1 MRADSPDT
9 VWAMGQWKD
18 AYFLSWIYRY
28 PISRHTPLVRFIFKD
43 AESGAVRLCV
53 ERPVALTV
61 PVPPLPDSNL
71 EAELNPC
78 HGFGFSRF
86 EMQGTSSWTWISLW
100 ACQNHNSCYLGRN
113 LLLKLLMP
121 WSLKLVRE
129 GILQISVCDLGLQ
142 LWTSGTCAASG
153 CIWNGQRAKPLTNTC
168 RGGSWMEP
176 GWNMKRTVHMPLGDV
191 ATWRWGV

>member
-18 AYFLSWIYRY
+18 AYLLSWIYRY

-86 EMQGTSSWTWISLW
+86 EMQGTSSWTWISL
-100 ACQNHNSCYLGRN
+100 
-113 LLLKLLMP
+113 
-121 WSLKLVRE
+121 
-129 GILQISVCDLGLQ
+129 
-142 LWTSGTCAASG
+142 
-153 CIWNGQRAKPLTNTC
+153 
-168 RGGSWMEP
+168 
-176 GWNMKRTVHMPLGDV
+176 
-191 ATWRWGV
+191 